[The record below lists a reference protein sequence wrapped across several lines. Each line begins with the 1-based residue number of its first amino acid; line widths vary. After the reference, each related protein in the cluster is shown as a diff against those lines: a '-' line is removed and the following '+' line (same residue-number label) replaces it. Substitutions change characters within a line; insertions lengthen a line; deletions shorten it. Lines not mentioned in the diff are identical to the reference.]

1 MRKKLKIWTMV
12 FGAWFMGVSSVCFGV
27 TTQVDALIEKLVE
40 KGILDRQE
48 SIKLKSE
55 IADDEKLVREEG
67 LKQSLPSWVREMKL
81 NGDFRLRYQY
91 EKKKGS
97 NTNAGNTTERDRGR
111 IRFRLGAETKVN
123 DQTKVLF
130 GLATGGTDPR
140 STNQTLENSFELKD
154 IRLDYAY
161 AQYAPFA
168 WAAFLGGRMKNPLWE
183 PGDLLWDTDINPE
196 GLAAK
201 LTGKVNDRL
210 ETYLNTGAF
219 ILDENAAASDPWIYA
234 LQPGLKWKFNDK
246 VSSNLAVSYY
256 GSSQVK
262 GAILD
267 HSAGS
272 NTNNGKRGLLYGLS
286 AVSPSVELAVKDPLR
301 FMGIGLP
308 YVSFFSEY
316 VHNLPSAKS
325 GYLGGIKIGHA
336 KVGNAKQWQLRYFY
350 TMLATDAW
358 LDIFPDSDR
367 YGGRTGIRGNEI
379 LFTYGLGK
387 NWTVE
392 LDYYRTD
399 LTTTH
404 SDSLVKTENLFQ
416 ADLNFK
422 F

>member
-1 MRKKLKIWTMV
+1 MAKKIHMIALAV
-12 FGAWFMGVSSVCFGV
+12 WFLGVNPLCFAA

-40 KGILDRQE
+40 KNILDRHE
-48 SIKLKSE
+48 AIKLKGE
-55 IADDEKLVREEG
+55 IAEDEKIAREEG
-67 LKQSLPSWVREMKL
+67 LKQDLPPWVREMKL
-81 NGDFRLRYQY
+81 KGDFRLRYQY

-97 NTNAGNTTERDRGR
+97 NTNAGNTTERDRVR

-123 DQTKVLF
+123 DKTKVLF

-161 AQYAPFA
+161 AEYAPFA
-168 WAAFLGGRMKNPLWE
+168 WASFFGGRMKNPLWE

-201 LTGKVNDRL
+201 LSGKVNDRL

-234 LQPGLKWKFNDK
+234 LQPGLKWKFNDR
-246 VSSNLAVSYY
+246 VSSNIAVSYY

-267 HSAGS
+267 NSAGS

-286 AVSPSVELAVKDPLR
+286 AISPSAELSIKDPLQ
-301 FMGIGLP
+301 FMGVGLP
-308 YVSFFSEY
+308 YISFFGEY
-316 VHNLPSAKS
+316 VHNLPSAKN
-325 GYLGGIKIGHA
+325 GYLGGLKLGYE
-336 KVGNAKQWQLRYFY
+336 KVSNAGQWQMRYFY

-367 YGGRTGIRGNEI
+367 YGGRTGIRGHE
-379 LFTYGLGK
+379 LLLTYGLGK
-387 NWTVE
+387 NWSLD

-404 SDSLVKTENLFQ
+404 ADIAAKTENLFQ

>member
-1 MRKKLKIWTMV
+1 MFKKIWSI
-12 FGAWFMGVSSVCFGV
+12 ALAIWFLGVSPVCFGA

-55 IADDEKLVREEG
+55 IAEDEKIVREEG
-67 LKQSLPSWVREMKL
+67 LKQSLPAWVREMKL
-81 NGDFRLRYQY
+81 KGDFRLRYQY

-97 NTNAGNTTERDRGR
+97 NTNAGNTTERDRAR

-130 GLATGGTDPR
+130 GLASGGTDPR

-154 IRLDYAY
+154 IRLDYVY
-161 AQYAPFA
+161 GEYAPFS

-201 LTGKVNDRL
+201 FKGKVNDRL

-219 ILDENAAASDPWIYA
+219 VLDENAAASEPLIYA
-234 LQPGLKWKFNDK
+234 LQPGLKWKLNDK
-246 VSSNLAVSYY
+246 VSSNIAVSYY

-267 HSAGS
+267 YSAGS
-272 NTNNGKRGLLYGLS
+272 NTNNGRRGLLYGLS
-286 AVSPSVELAVKDPLR
+286 AFSPSVELAVKDPLR
-301 FMGIGLP
+301 SLGIGLP
-308 YVSFFSEY
+308 YASFFGEY

-325 GYLGGIKIGHA
+325 GYLGGLKIGHE
-336 KVGNAKQWQLRYFY
+336 KVSNARQWQLRYFY
-350 TMLATDAW
+350 SMLATDAW
-358 LDIFPDSDR
+358 LDILPDSDR
-367 YGGRTGIRGNEI
+367 YGGRTGIRGHE
-379 LFTYGLGK
+379 LLLTYGLGK
-387 NWTVE
+387 NWSLE

-404 SDSLVKTENLFQ
+404 ADTAAKTENIFQ

>member
-1 MRKKLKIWTMV
+1 MTKRILIMMLAV
-12 FGAWFMGVSSVCFGV
+12 WFLGVGPVCFAA

-55 IADDEKLVREEG
+55 IADDEKLVKEEG
-67 LKQSLPSWVREMKL
+67 LKQSLPSWAREMKL

-97 NTNAGNTTERDRGR
+97 NTNAGNTTERNRAR
-111 IRFRLGAETKVN
+111 IRFRMGAQTKVN

-154 IRLDYAY
+154 VRLDYAY
-161 AQYAPFA
+161 FQYAPFA
-168 WAAFLGGRMKNPLWE
+168 WASFFGGRMKNPLWE

-196 GLAAK
+196 GLAVK
-201 LTGKVNDRL
+201 LNGKVNDRL
-210 ETYLNTGAF
+210 ETYLNTGVF

-234 LQPGLKWKFNDK
+234 LQPGLKWKMNDK
-246 VSSNLAVSYY
+246 ASLNLATAYY

-267 HSAGS
+267 HSASS
-272 NTNNGKRGLLYGLS
+272 NTNNGKRGLWYGLS
-286 AVSPSVELAVKDPLR
+286 AVSPSVELAVKDPLQ
-301 FMGIGLP
+301 FMGLGLP
-308 YVSFFSEY
+308 YVSLLGEY
-316 VHNLPSAKS
+316 VRNLPSAKS
-325 GYLGGIKIGHA
+325 GYLGGFKLGHE
-336 KVGNAKQWQLRYFY
+336 KVSNRGQWQLRYFY

-367 YGGRTGIRGNEI
+367 YGGRTGIRGNEM

-387 NWTVE
+387 NWSLE

-416 ADLNFK
+416 VDLNFK

>member
-1 MRKKLKIWTMV
+1 MVKKIWMMV
-12 FGAWFMGVSSVCFGV
+12 LAVWFLGVSQICFGA

-48 SIKLKSE
+48 SIKLKGE
-55 IADDEKLVREEG
+55 IAEDEKIVREEG

-81 NGDFRLRYQY
+81 KGDFRLRHQY

-97 NTNAGNTTERDRGR
+97 NTNAGNTTERHRDR

-123 DQTKVLF
+123 DQTKVFF

-140 STNQTLENSFELKD
+140 STNQTLENSSELKD
-154 IRLDYAY
+154 IRLDYVY
-161 AQYAPFA
+161 AEYAPFS
-168 WAAFLGGRMKNPLWE
+168 WTAFSGGRMKNPLWE

-196 GLAAK
+196 GVAAK
-201 LTGKVNDRL
+201 LKGKVNDRT

-234 LQPGLKWKFNDK
+234 LQPGLKWKVNDK
-246 VSSNLAVSYY
+246 VSSNIAVSYY

-272 NTNNGKRGLLYGLS
+272 NTNNGRRGLLYGLS
-286 AVSPSVELAVKDPLR
+286 AVSPSVELAVKDPLQ

-308 YVSFFSEY
+308 YASLFGEY
-316 VHNLPSAKS
+316 VHNLSSSKS
-325 GYLGGIKIGHA
+325 GYLGGFKLGHE
-336 KVGNAKQWQLRYFY
+336 KVSNKGQWQLRYFY

-358 LDIFPDSDR
+358 LDILPDSDR

-379 LFTYGLGK
+379 LLTYGLGK
-387 NWTVE
+387 NWSLE

-404 SDSLVKTENLFQ
+404 SDSLTKTENLFQ

>member
-1 MRKKLKIWTMV
+1 MKMLSKI
-12 FGAWFMGVSSVCFGV
+12 FMMLLAALLFCGSAVCFAA

-40 KGILDRQE
+40 KNILDRQE
-48 SIKLKSE
+48 AIKLKGE
-55 IADDEKLVREEG
+55 IAEDEKIIRDEG

-81 NGDFRLRYQY
+81 KGDFRLRYQY

-97 NTNAGNTTERDRGR
+97 NTNSGNTVERDRAR

-123 DQTKVLF
+123 DQTRVLF

-161 AQYAPFA
+161 AEYAPFA

-234 LQPGLKWKFNDK
+234 LQPGLKWKLSDS
-246 VSSNLAVSYY
+246 VSSNLAIAYY
-256 GSSQVK
+256 GGGQVK

-272 NTNNGKRGLLYGLS
+272 NTNNGRRGLLYGLS
-286 AVSPSVELAVKDPLR
+286 AVSPSVELTVKDPLR
-301 FMGIGLP
+301 FMGLGLP
-308 YVSFFSEY
+308 YASFFGEY
-316 VHNLPSAKS
+316 AHNLPSADS
-325 GYLGGIKIGHA
+325 GYLGGFKLGYE
-336 KVGNAKQWQLRYFY
+336 KVANKGQWQLRYFY
-350 TMLATDAW
+350 TMLATNAW

-387 NWTVE
+387 NWSLD

-404 SDSLVKTENLFQ
+404 ADTAAKTENLFQ